1 MSKPSLFSHFKVSC
15 AGRVGGQIRS
25 IGKRQLAT
33 VSCRQIGDDAGAY
46 SETNNPEKKVSSKEE
61 FDENLF
67 LRPGVH
73 GHEHSVGK

>member
-46 SETNNPEKKVSSKEE
+46 SETNNPNPEAPGATHPTHATQRLTS
-61 FDENLF
+61 
-67 LRPGVH
+67 LR
-73 GHEHSVGK
+73 

>member
-46 SETNNPEKKVSSKEE
+46 SETNNPEKKVASDRRSSTKIS
-61 FDENLF
+61 F
-67 LRPGVH
+67 
-73 GHEHSVGK
+73 